1 MAPKLILVGTVH
13 YDLQEEQKL
22 EYILEKTSPSILAL
36 EFDKKRE
43 KMLAEASAP
52 KMSPEDEGR
61 TLLNTFAEAG
71 IQLNPR
77 QSTALVESARIMA
90 AVNCFELKKF
100 REYVCKKPGSRIEY
114 IDITIYEPEQAQEFS
129 DGCMGMMKASLK
141 EIAKNPELVKPML
154 EQLDKGA
161 DAYLDTIA
169 GSFTLIY
176 ENAETMA
183 ELYRMMSDPAQVE
196 ELKTIMPP
204 EAIQAIQKIYNPAR
218 DEAMA
223 GRIRELYNGEGTL
236 VAVMGLAHLHTVG
249 DKVADLKPRVI
260 TLADW
265 GTL

>member
-1 MAPKLILVGTVH
+1 MASELILVGTVH
-13 YDLQEEQKL
+13 YDLQGSQKL
-22 EYILEKTSPSILAL
+22 EYILEKASPSILAL

-43 KMLAEASAP
+43 KMLASAP
-52 KMSPEDEGR
+52 MMSPEEEGK
-61 TLLNTFAEAG
+61 TLVNMFAEAG
-71 IQLNPR
+71 LPLNPR
-77 QSTALVESARIMA
+77 QSAAIVECARVMATA
-90 AVNCFELKKF
+90 NCFEL
-100 REYVCKKPGSRIEY
+100 RTSRDYVSKKPGSRIEY
-114 IDITIYEPEQAQEFS
+114 IDITLYEPEQVQEFS
-129 DGCMGMMKASLK
+129 NGYIAMMKASLK

-169 GSFTLIY
+169 SSFSLIY
-176 ENAETMA
+176 ENAEAMA
-183 ELYRMMSDPAQVE
+183 ELYRMMSDPTQVE

-204 EAIQAIQKIYNPAR
+204 EAIQTIQKIYNPAR
-218 DEAMA
+218 DAAMA
-223 GRIRELYNGEGTL
+223 GRIRELYTGEGTL